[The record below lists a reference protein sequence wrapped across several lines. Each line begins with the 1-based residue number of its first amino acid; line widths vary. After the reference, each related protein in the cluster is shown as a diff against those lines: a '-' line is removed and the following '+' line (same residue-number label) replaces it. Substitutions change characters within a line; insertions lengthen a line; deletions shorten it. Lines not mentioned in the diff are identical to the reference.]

1 MRIYCRQ
8 QKVGGKGFMIG
19 KMAAFAVAVLF
30 AFTLSGCTN
39 VGLQQQFKAEVMM
52 SGGERVRLFYGGTQ
66 EAKNIFCIGETVP
79 VYRADPQDPQH
90 PVEVGHVKIL
100 RALDDQHLEG
110 EVADGNVRE
119 GDLARKSIAACMVL
133 PLNLR

>member
-1 MRIYCRQ
+1 
-8 QKVGGKGFMIG
+8 MINR
-19 KMAAFAVAVLF
+19 MAAFAAAVLF
-30 AFTLSGCTN
+30 AFTLSGCKN

-79 VYRADPQDPQH
+79 VYRNDPRDPQH
-90 PVEVGHVKIL
+90 PIEVGHVRIL
-100 RALDDQHLEG
+100 RDLDEQYLEG

-133 PLNLR
+133 PLNVR

>member
-1 MRIYCRQ
+1 
-8 QKVGGKGFMIG
+8 MIG
-19 KMAAFAVAVLF
+19 RIAVYIAAVLF

-39 VGLQQQFKAEVMM
+39 VGLQQHFKAEVMM

-79 VYRADPQDPQH
+79 VYRADPRDPQH
-90 PVEVGHVKIL
+90 PVEVGHVRIL
-100 RALDDQHLEG
+100 RALDEHHLEG

-119 GDLARKSIAACMVL
+119 GDLARKAIAACLVL
-133 PLNLR
+133 PLKLR